1 MLKFVF
7 DTYVKNTEWRIKMKL
22 DMHCHTKEGSID
34 AKVPIQEYITK
45 LVKEGFDGMLVTDH
59 NSYDGYR
66 KFEKIAKNLHLE
78 KPFTVL
84 KGIEYDTRDGGHV
97 IAVLPDCINDA
108 FMEIRGMTL
117 AQLEKIV
124 HERGGILGLAHP
136 YGPGYFAFTN
146 TRFGKKH
153 NEFLEKFD
161 FVETFNACTRPWANA
176 CADNLAGCL
185 HKPKVAG
192 SDAHKM
198 RVVGAAYTEFTQKI
212 ANNNDLIRAIKEGWV
227 QAQGGSVLKEMEE
240 DTNFLLQ
247 KAANAGYWVYNK
259 LGALWNWKKLRWIR
273 KKIL

>member
-1 MLKFVF
+1 
-7 DTYVKNTEWRIKMKL
+7 MKL

-117 AQLEKIV
+117 AQLEKLCMK
-124 HERGGILGLAHP
+124 E
-136 YGPGYFAFTN
+136 
-146 TRFGKKH
+146 
-153 NEFLEKFD
+153 
-161 FVETFNACTRPWANA
+161 
-176 CADNLAGCL
+176 
-185 HKPKVAG
+185 
-192 SDAHKM
+192 
-198 RVVGAAYTEFTQKI
+198 VVF
-212 ANNNDLIRAIKEGWV
+212 
-227 QAQGGSVLKEMEE
+227 
-240 DTNFLLQ
+240 
-247 KAANAGYWVYNK
+247 
-259 LGALWNWKKLRWIR
+259 
-273 KKIL
+273 